1 MPFIRNKSIAITWT
15 SRECQAVQL
24 RAISGNTCEV
34 TAAWHGAV
42 GKEGASIAELV
53 AQAARAVGADDTI
66 YIIAGGS
73 NQGWGMA
80 DITLPALSGEELR
93 NALSFELHKQTP
105 LPLEKLVWGYRILR
119 KGNAAKSIMQRV
131 RLFYVRSEN
140 WDGWMKAIG
149 GLHHVDAM
157 VAAPA
162 ALDPL
167 MDGKTLTVLTD
178 SESFSGYEYRS
189 DESGRVIAPVAFE
202 TMPALAQLIPYGS
215 ELKLGALASRSDEEQ
230 SQFARAIVLA
240 AYGLGSEVAS
250 DTATLPHLPER
261 FRARRNIGLKISAIC
276 LGVYLLGMLAFVL
289 AGYFQLKA
297 SQIRRVEQEIAKCK
311 KELATLN
318 KYMNPQEIERGNALR
333 QELIDNTPVIPDF
346 PTALVAVSRA
356 LPTNAWIPQA
366 LEWKE
371 GKLSFQT
378 QSTAKILEL
387 ANILEN
393 SPYLGDVGERLSS
406 FNANAGAYNQRFE
419 LTVRYDTD
427 AEKAALKL
435 QEEKERAARK
445 EAAAKQKAEEAED
458 ESDDDSEE
466 ESAGEEE

>member
-1 MPFIRNKSIAITWT
+1 M
-15 SRECQAVQL
+15 QL
-24 RAISGNTCEV
+24 RAVSGNTCEV
-34 TAAWHGAV
+34 IAAWHGAV

-80 DITLPALSGEELR
+80 DITLPVLSGEELR

-105 LPLEKLVWGYRILR
+105 LSLDKLVWGYRILR
-119 KGNAAKSIMQRV
+119 KGNAAKGILQRV
-131 RLFYVRSEN
+131 RLFYVRGES
-140 WDGWMKAIG
+140 WDGWLKAIG

-178 SESFSGYEYRS
+178 SETLSGYEYRS
-189 DESGRVIAPVAFE
+189 DEAGRVIAPVSFE
-202 TMPALAQLIPYGS
+202 SQPTLAQLLPLGG
-215 ELKLGALASRSDEEQ
+215 ELKLGVLASRGDDEQ
-230 SQFARAIVLA
+230 AGYARAIVLA
-240 AYGLGSEVAS
+240 AYGLGSEVSA
-250 DTATLPHLPER
+250 DTATLPALPER
-261 FRARRNIGLKISAIC
+261 FRARRNIGLKLSALC
-276 LGVYLLGMLAFVL
+276 LGVYLLGVLAFVL
-289 AGYFQLKA
+289 AGHFQLKS

-311 KELATLN
+311 KELTALN
-318 KYMNPQEIERGNALR
+318 KYMNPKEIERGAALR
-333 QELIDNTPVIPDF
+333 QELLDNTPTIPDF
-346 PTALVAVSRA
+346 PTALVAISRA
-356 LPTNAWIPQA
+356 LPTNAWIPQS

-378 QSTAKILEL
+378 QSNTKILDL
-387 ANILEN
+387 ATSLEN

-406 FNANAGAYNQRFE
+406 FNAGANAYNQRFE
-419 LTVRYDTD
+419 LTARYDSE

-435 QEEKERAARK
+435 MEEKERAARK
-445 EAAAKQKAEEAED
+445 DAAAKQKAAEEAAT
-458 ESDDDSEE
+458 DDDE
-466 ESAGEEE
+466 ADDGDDDDADGEEE